1 MEGREISGV
10 NQQEDAERSEKQRQQ
25 QETNHTPDTHN
36 DPNFATFIW
45 GGTKVTVNQDL
56 SSAPFLPSTHLKHE
70 LEIQT
75 KKSHI
80 TSYSRLSPVIVTS
93 SPANDVPHH
102 DAM

>member
-1 MEGREISGV
+1 MEGKGEISGV

-25 QETNHTPDTHN
+25 QETNRTPNTHN

-45 GGTKVTVNQDL
+45 EGTRVTVKQDH
-56 SSAPFLPSTHLKHE
+56 SSTHLKHE

-80 TSYSRLSPVIVTS
+80 TSYSRLSLVIVTS
-93 SPANDVPHH
+93 PPANDLPHH